1 MQTIT
6 SRLGGILIAL
16 ATALAILA
24 IVMPLFLN
32 PIWVAFEQGRSEA
45 AAWTGFAE
53 PDLRAVT
60 DSILAD
66 LVMGPP
72 DFDATVAGTP
82 VLDAREQAHMRD
94 VRSVFIGFF
103 ALTAITVIGALAVVL
118 RRGHTNRAATWR
130 SVRQGALALIIAL
143 VLIGGFAVIAFDV
156 VFEVFHEIFFAG
168 GSYTFDPATEKLV
181 QLFPFQ
187 FWQETAMLLGVVA
200 IVVAAV
206 VALVA
211 QRRLMRARR
220 AEAAAALEPAAADGA
235 AEAALPRA
243 GASGDVG

>member
-1 MQTIT
+1 VHTIRG
-6 SRLGGILIAL
+6 RLGGILIAL

-32 PIWVAFEQGRSEA
+32 PVWVGFEQGRSEA

-66 LVMGPP
+66 LVFGPP
-72 DFDATVAGTP
+72 AFDAQVAGTT
-82 VLDAREQAHMRD
+82 VLDERERAHMRD
-94 VRSVFIGFF
+94 VRTVFMGFF
-103 ALTAITVIGALAVVL
+103 AVTALAVVGAL
-118 RRGHTNRAATWR
+118 VVVIRRGRAHRAATWR
-130 SVRQGALALIIAL
+130 SIRQGALALIIAL
-143 VLIGGFAVIAFDV
+143 VLLGGFAVIAFDV

-187 FWQETAMLLGVVA
+187 FWQETALLLGVVA
-200 IVVAAV
+200 IVVAAI
-206 VALVA
+206 VAVIAHL
-211 QRRLMRARR
+211 RLERARR
-220 AEAAAALEPAAADGA
+220 AEAAVASTDASIPAGA
-235 AEAALPRA
+235 PLASRGEAA
-243 GASGDVG
+243 GDVG